1 MKLRP
6 IARYARPHAPASCW
20 CLARVC
26 SSRAH
31 PPAPGSDRVC
41 GVSSG
46 RWAPENA
53 VSSESHGG
61 GDHATRTEGRGFHS
75 AAAAGVAEAGDGVET
90 CLAKTMTIA

>member
-1 MKLRP
+1 M
-6 IARYARPHAPASCW
+6 
-20 CLARVC
+20 
-26 SSRAH
+26 
-31 PPAPGSDRVC
+31 C

-61 GDHATRTEGRGFHS
+61 GDHATRTEGRGFLS

-90 CLAKTMTIA
+90 